1 MATPLWPRPYGHT
14 LMATPLVPTPI
25 TTPLAPPCTLK
36 TYPTPLPHYAP
47 YKKFE
52 IRNKIS
58 SQTMSRHAL
67 NTYKYI
73 GQVYYGCE
81 IVNIALTLLVEIL
94 AYLQTY
100 KIFHSSN

>member
-1 MATPLWPRPYGHT
+1 MSSNYYLNLCMTIIKVLSS
-14 LMATPLVPTPI
+14 
-25 TTPLAPPCTLK
+25 K
-36 TYPTPLPHYAP
+36 TPLPHFAP

-52 IRNKIS
+52 IRNKIN